1 MNYNQEKELKRIS
14 GENLQSSIQ
23 TNKHKV
29 FNVKCFFM
37 LRSVFCYHVV
47 VLLKCVCTNQ
57 MSCFIF
63 TENVCIDNEPRVQLV
78 RCTFFT
84 LSV

>member
-1 MNYNQEKELKRIS
+1 M
-14 GENLQSSIQ
+14 
-23 TNKHKV
+23 
-29 FNVKCFFM
+29 FFM

-63 TENVCIDNEPRVQLV
+63 TENFCIDNEPRVQLV

-84 LSV
+84 LSVWKSNKQVFTGK